1 MYLKIIE
8 KSILPLFLSTLIVGL
23 FYWQFTYIYP
33 YIIDNFTKDKLSI
46 LYAHL
51 FIYIFLVLILFI
63 SINNLLNYFF
73 IRSKLFVTV
82 SIIVILIFY
91 TLSYAVLYD
100 VTNYFINY
108 PLSDK
113 ALMGM
118 VLFIV
123 GTFSYSLYS
132 LGILFFKDRVPLFH
146 IFVFTLLALVYSAG
160 FIDTYCYPIS
170 EFFTKFS

>member
-8 KSILPLFLSTLIVGL
+8 KSLLPLFFSTLIVGL
-23 FYWQFTYIYP
+23 FYWQFIHVYS
-33 YIIDNFTKDKLSI
+33 YIIENFTNDKLST

-51 FIYIFLVLILFI
+51 FIYIFLIHTLFI
-63 SINNLLNYFF
+63 SVNNLLNFV
-73 IRSKLFVTV
+73 IRSKLFVAL
-82 SIIVILIFY
+82 SIIVILVFY
-91 TLSYAVLYD
+91 TLSYSILYD
-100 VTNYFINY
+100 VTNYFISY
-108 PLSDK
+108 PLSDN

-132 LGILFFKDRVPLFH
+132 LGILLFKNSIPLIH
-146 IFVFTLLALVYSAG
+146 ILVFTLLALLYSAG

-170 EFFTKFS
+170 EILTNFS

>member
-8 KSILPLFLSTLIVGL
+8 KSILPLFFSTLIVGL
-23 FYWQFTYIYP
+23 FYWQFTYLYA
-33 YIIDNFTKDKLSI
+33 YIIEKFTNDKLST

-51 FIYIFLVLILFI
+51 FIYIFLVHILFV
-63 SINNLLNYFF
+63 SINNLLNYFL
-73 IRSKLFVTV
+73 IKSKLFIAV
-82 SIIVILIFY
+82 SIIAILVFY
-91 TLSYAVLYD
+91 TLSYAVLDD
-100 VTNYFINY
+100 VTNYFISY
-108 PLSDK
+108 PLSDN

-132 LGILFFKDRVPLFH
+132 LGILLFKNSIPLIH
-146 IFVFTLLALVYSAG
+146 ILVFSLLALVYSAG

-170 EFFTKFS
+170 EILTKFP